1 MTRPDK
7 PTGQAS
13 GQADDDD
20 RPDQDAPLEDPEGG
34 PPSGEPGPP
43 HQAEEVP
50 EWR

>member
-7 PTGQAS
+7 AS

-20 RPDQDAPLEDPEGG
+20 RPDQDAPDDTPEGG
-34 PPSGEPGPP
+34 PPSGDPGPD
-43 HQAEEVP
+43 HDAGEVP